1 MTPHLHGQNSYRL
14 TRYLAFNSFLV
25 REDDGLT
32 VVDTNMS
39 GNAPHI
45 LTAARDL
52 GLPIRHIVLTHSH
65 MDHVGSLDALHA
77 LVPEAEVLVSERE
90 ARFMKGE
97 RVLDSA
103 EQKANAKL
111 RGGYT
116 TCKTV
121 PTRLLRDGD
130 TVGSLQVVASP
141 GHTPGHMALFDPR
154 DGTLIAGDAFQTQ
167 AGVAVAGQ
175 VRPLFPLPAFAT
187 YHGPTAL
194 ESARRL
200 VALNPTRLAVGHGA
214 VLERPV
220 PAMEKAL
227 RAGERQT
234 ARRLEREFKAR
245 QKPS

>member
-1 MTPHLHGQNSYRL
+1 MNAHLHGQNLYRL

-32 VVDTNMS
+32 VVDTNMG
-39 GNAPHI
+39 GNAPRI
-45 LTAARDL
+45 LTAAEDL
-52 GLPIRHIVLTHSH
+52 GLPIKRIVLTHSH

-77 LVPEAEVLVSERE
+77 LVPGAEVLVSERE
-90 ARFMKGE
+90 ARFLKGE

-103 EQKANAKL
+103 EQKPNAKL

-121 PTRLLRDGD
+121 PTRLLQDGD

-141 GHTPGHMALFDPR
+141 GHIALFDPR
-154 DGTLIAGDAFQTQ
+154 DGTLVAGDAFQTQ

-214 VLERPV
+214 VLEHPV
-220 PAMEKAL
+220 PAMEKVL

-234 ARRLEREFKAR
+234 ARRLEREFEAR

>member
-1 MTPHLHGQNSYRL
+1 MTAHLHGQNLYRF
-14 TRYLAFNSFLV
+14 TRYVAFNSFLV

-32 VVDTNMS
+32 VVDTNMG
-39 GNAPHI
+39 GNAPAI
-45 LTAARDL
+45 VSAAASL
-52 GLPIRHIVLTHSH
+52 GLPITRIVLTHSH

-90 ARFMKGE
+90 ARFLKGE
-97 RVLDSA
+97 RMLEPA
-103 EQKANAKL
+103 EQKPGAEL

-116 TCKTV
+116 TCETV
-121 PTRLLRDGD
+121 PTRLLHDGD

-141 GHTPGHMALFDPR
+141 GHTPGHVALFDPR

-200 VALNPTRLAVGHGA
+200 VALKPTRLAVGHGK
-214 VLERPV
+214 VLEHPI
-220 PAMEKAL
+220 PAMKKAIEK
-227 RAGERQT
+227 GERKA
-234 ARRLEREFKAR
+234 ARLGLA
-245 QKPS
+245 

>member
-1 MTPHLHGQNSYRL
+1 MKVHLHGQNLYRL

-32 VVDTNMS
+32 VVDTNMG
-39 GNAPHI
+39 GNAPRI
-45 LTAARDL
+45 LTAAQNL
-52 GLPIRHIVLTHSH
+52 GLPIKRIVLTHSH
-65 MDHVGSLDALHA
+65 LDHVGSLDALHA

-90 ARFMKGE
+90 ARFLKGE

-103 EQKANAKL
+103 EQKPGAKL

-121 PTRLLRDGD
+121 PTRLLYDGD
-130 TVGSLQVVASP
+130 TVGSLRVVASP
-141 GHTPGHMALFDPR
+141 GHTPGHITLFDPR
-154 DGTLIAGDAFQTQ
+154 DGTLVAGDAFQTQ

-200 VALNPTRLAVGHGA
+200 VALKPTRLAVGHGG
-214 VLERPV
+214 VLEHPV
-220 PAMEKAL
+220 PAMKRVIEK
-227 RAGERQT
+227 GERN
-234 ARRLEREFKAR
+234 ADRLHLA
-245 QKPS
+245 